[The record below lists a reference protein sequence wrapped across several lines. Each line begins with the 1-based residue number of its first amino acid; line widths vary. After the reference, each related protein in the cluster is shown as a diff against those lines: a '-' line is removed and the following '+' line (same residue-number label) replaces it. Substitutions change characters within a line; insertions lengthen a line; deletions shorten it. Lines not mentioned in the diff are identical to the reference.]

1 MPTSSTGAAERRS
14 AGNLCRRTA
23 VGTEAVAA
31 PSTAQLRAHL
41 NRHGSFRE
49 SSRGVAWRLLLGLP
63 GNLEAHSALQ
73 ERGQHPAWKSLCVRF
88 PVHGQ
93 ARQRLLRAL
102 SQLAFWSP
110 ILADVQYL
118 PALVMPLT
126 EVFGADGV
134 LTFEFVVAFFF
145 CWGHDWFDSHPKPPL
160 GMLGRVVRLLE
171 TADPELF
178 KHISACE
185 RGAETAAATA
195 PLTLALWTMIS
206 SLLSEL
212 LPRAQWLALW
222 DVLVSRWR
230 EPLLFGAC
238 VVALLRNRRDSLLKL
253 PGGQHNCLDAEFRKR
268 RSVGSVKVVVREAEA
283 ILKAA
288 PLASELQGKPDN
300 AQVSSVMLPLPRG
313 LSYPSLCPK
322 LKVDHTA
329 NEYARIVEDNH
340 CATIAVTL
348 ATRLS
353 ANKAALQD
361 AERFFELRKKR
372 ISSVNEVHHEEQ
384 QNENN
389 LQYLADLRHRP
400 HDFPVDGILRN
411 AQFEPLVHDADTT
424 EFEQAF
430 EERRRIRAAE
440 IQQVLRTRDLLHQ
453 EHEAVEHS
461 FLAAIDERLSSSMER
476 SIDIEKAKHREG
488 RLLRDMDYKES
499 DVDVDDAYEQLRTR
513 KVAIEEMHRQ
523 DSLARQE
530 RRHAAQLCLESLEQ
544 NLRRGRQ
551 EFRQMEDHVR
561 SAVDVEG
568 EMSEQFYKRC
578 LVHAADLSDLKSRVA
593 YS

>member
-1 MPTSSTGAAERRS
+1 MPTSSIGAAERRS
-14 AGNLCRRTA
+14 AGTLCRRTA
-23 VGTEAVAA
+23 RGPEAVAA

-41 NRHGSFRE
+41 DRHGSFRD

-63 GNLEAHSALQ
+63 ENVEAHSTLQ
-73 ERGQHPAWKSLCVRF
+73 QRGQHPLWKSLGVNF
-88 PVHGQ
+88 PGHGQ
-93 ARQRLLRAL
+93 ARLRLLRTL

-118 PALVMPLT
+118 PALVMPFT
-126 EVFGADGV
+126 EVFGTDGV
-134 LTFEFVVAFFF
+134 LTFEFVVTFFF
-145 CWGHDWFDSHPKPPL
+145 CWGHDWFHSHPQPPL
-160 GMLGRVVRLLE
+160 GMLDRVARLLE

-185 RGAETAAATA
+185 RGAETVAETA
-195 PLTLALWTMIS
+195 PLTLALWTIIS

-238 VVALLRNRRDSLLKL
+238 VVALLRDRRDSLLRL
-253 PGGQHNCLDAEFRKR
+253 PGGQPSRLDAEFRKR
-268 RSVGSVKVVVREAEA
+268 RSVGSVKVVVGEAEA

-288 PLASELQGKPDN
+288 PLASQLQGKPGN
-300 AQVSSVMLPLPRG
+300 AQLNSVILPLSRG
-313 LSYPSLCPK
+313 LIYPPLCPK
-322 LKVDHTA
+322 LKIDHTA
-329 NEYARIVEDNH
+329 EEYARIVEDNH
-340 CATIAVTL
+340 CATIASTL

-361 AERFFELRKKR
+361 AERCFELRKKR
-372 ISSVNEVHHEEQ
+372 ISSMNEVHHDEQ

-400 HDFPVDGILRN
+400 HDFPVDGTLRN
-411 AQFEPLVHDADTT
+411 AQFEQLVHNVDTR
-424 EFEQAF
+424 ELEQAF

-440 IQQVLRTRDLLHQ
+440 IQQVLRTRDALHK

-461 FLAAIDERLSSSMER
+461 FKAAMDERRSSSMER
-476 SIDIEKAKHREG
+476 RINIDKAMHNEG
-488 RLLRDMDYKES
+488 RLLRNMDCRES
-499 DVDVDDAYEQLRTR
+499 DIVVDDAYEQLRTR
-513 KVAIEEMHRQ
+513 KAAIEEMHRQ

-530 RRHAAQLCLESLEQ
+530 RRHAAQLCLESLEEK
-544 NLRRGRQ
+544 LRCGRQ
-551 EFRQMEDHVR
+551 EFRRMEDHVR
-561 SAVDVEG
+561 SAVDVEA
-568 EMSEQFYKRC
+568 EMSGQFYKRC
-578 LVHAADLSDLKSRVA
+578 LAHKADLSDLQSQGE